1 MQSRR
6 ALGTLALISLVTAAV
21 SFAIVDM
28 ATTAAKTCAGAAE
41 TAGPACA
48 HDAVPVLAV
57 TFTIV
62 GFLAVAVGLVPGIG
76 WVRASLAAAR
86 GAEDD
91 ELADD
96 DGDDELADDV

>member
-28 ATTAAKTCAGAAE
+28 TTTVAKTCAAA
-41 TAGPACA
+41 AAVGPACA
-48 HDAVPVLAV
+48 HDAVPVVAV
-57 TFTIV
+57 TFTVV

-76 WVRASLAAAR
+76 WVLASLSAAR
-86 GAEDD
+86 GTEDDLDD
-91 ELADD
+91 ELSDD
-96 DGDDELADDV
+96 A